1 MKKLIPA
8 LCMRLVAACLM
19 GTSTYAWFSAG
30 TTVTAE
36 GMAITATSSGG
47 LAIATS
53 SSKNATLTDAAFT
66 STKADVSAATAWN
79 NGTTTVAPV
88 SANGDAW
95 YTAKAKAADSY
106 EADGGYT
113 PVAAS
118 TVDTASGK
126 AGVGYFHH
134 SQVYVKTLNQNA
146 TSTNAATL
154 YVSKVTVTQGSGG
167 NELEKALRVAFECDG
182 KWVIFA
188 PNQAT
193 GYAGKH
199 TDGTQAVAYT
209 ASDAFVVGTTGTS
222 STAALDDLAYGKD
235 AYTTVNVYL
244 YYEGEDENCKTVY
257 AVNLAEVKL
266 TVEFSATVPTAP

>member
-8 LCMRLVAACLM
+8 LCMLLVAACLM

-30 TTVTAE
+30 TTVEAT
-36 GMAITATSSGG
+36 GMKIKAQSTGG

-53 SSKNATLTDAAFT
+53 STKNATLTDANFT
-66 STKADVSAATAWN
+66 STTADVSTATAWN
-79 NGTTTVAPV
+79 NGTTTVSPV
-88 SANGDAW
+88 SSYGDKW
-95 YTAKAKAADSY
+95 YTAKAEAADKY

-113 PVAAS
+113 SVAAS

-146 TSTNAATL
+146 VSGNTATL
-154 YVSKVTVTQGSGG
+154 YVSKITISQGSGG

-182 KWVIFA
+182 KWVVFA
-188 PNQAT
+188 PNQAS
-193 GYAGKH
+193 GYVGKYSN
-199 TDGTQAVAYT
+199 GTAAVAYG
-209 ASDAFVVGTTGTS
+209 ASDAFVVGVEGTS
-222 STAALDDLAYGKD
+222 STAALDDLVYGKD
-235 AYTTVNVYL
+235 AYTTVNIYL

-257 AVNLAEVKL
+257 AVNLADVTL
-266 TVEFSATVPTAP
+266 TVEFSATVPTT